1 MAEASKQCLLRE
13 TCTLA
18 CTLVDLYFL
27 HQGQVVVSE
36 FQNLVL
42 GCLIL
47 AAKLREAKL
56 PTISYNIFNRE

>member
-1 MAEASKQCLLRE
+1 MQKLRTFLMSETTKQCMLRE
-13 TCTLA
+13 TCSLA

-27 HQGQVVVSE
+27 REGQVVASE

-47 AAKLREAKL
+47 AAKLR
-56 PTISYNIFNRE
+56 